1 MNAIFGARRVAHYPA
16 CGIKRCAIQVIPKKI
31 SDLTFVKRCHESFV
45 AVNDTFFTGIAFI
58 QVIDIK

>member
-1 MNAIFGARRVAHYPA
+1 VAHYPA
-16 CGIKRCAIQVIPKKI
+16 RGIKRCAIEVIPKKI

-58 QVIDIK
+58 QLIDIK